1 MDAPENDF
9 ETADTLPQAESEKRV
24 KTAKALARRNTT
36 GAPQKAPES
45 ESVQEEDKPAEEAPI
60 HDPVAHY
67 ALVAPIYR
75 ERRLVTL
82 ARKDKD
88 VRWLME
94 ENERLRK
101 QIGQSKP

>member
-9 ETADTLPQAESEKRV
+9 ETADTLPDSESAKRV
-24 KTAKALARRNTT
+24 RTAKSIARRNVT
-36 GAPQKAPES
+36 GAPKPVES